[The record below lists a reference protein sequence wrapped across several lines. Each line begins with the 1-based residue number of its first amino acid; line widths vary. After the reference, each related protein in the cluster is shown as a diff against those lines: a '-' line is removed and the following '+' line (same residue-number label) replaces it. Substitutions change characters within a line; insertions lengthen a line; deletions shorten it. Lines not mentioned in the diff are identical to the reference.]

1 MRVACLAVP
10 LFPLAARL
18 RCEPELR
25 GEAVA
30 ILEGNGPAARV
41 LAASRRAR
49 GAGVAPAQ
57 TLAQAQ
63 ALLPRLVTRA
73 RDPEGERAAQEVLL
87 ELAEGFSPRV
97 EDAAPGLLFL
107 DLEGCLERFTGS
119 RFAADPGHPERHSER
134 HPEHELARS
143 LLLAADRARLPARA
157 GIACSK
163 LAAQVASA
171 LAPTPQV
178 VTPGEEPA
186 FLAPL
191 PLRRLAP
198 ELEIAETLQRWGV
211 RTIGELARLPA
222 AEVASRLGEVGRE
235 LHARARGVDP
245 RPLVAREPPLDLRE
259 GMSLEWPLV
268 AIEPFLFLAR
278 AALDRLAARL
288 AACGLACLRL
298 ALSLRLEPD
307 GWKERTIELPA
318 PTRDVKVLL
327 TLLRLELEKEA
338 PGAPVS
344 AFALAAHPDRPRVA
358 QRTLFGPQEI
368 PPDRLATTLARLFA
382 LLGPGRTGAPV
393 ATDGHRPERC
403 ALAPFDPP
411 PPPLLRSD
419 LVHPDLATQQPPA
432 GRGLLA
438 VRVLRPPVPLEVLVE
453 DGGDGVARPLQV
465 ASPGAPEGEDVGA
478 GRRLVSVDE
487 RRRRGGKR
495 RPRIAGRVRVA
506 AGPWSVEEGWWVAE
520 PVEREYWDVELEE
533 GGIYRLFKE
542 AAKGSWFA
550 DGVYD

>member
-49 GAGVAPAQ
+49 SAGVTPGQ

-73 RDPEGERAAQEVLL
+73 RDPEGEHAAQEVLL

-97 EDAAPGLLFL
+97 EDAAPGVLFL
-107 DLEGCLERFTGS
+107 DLEGCLDRFTGS
-119 RFAADPGHPERHSER
+119 RFASDPER
-134 HPEHELARS
+134 ELARS
-143 LLLAADRARLPARA
+143 LLLAADRATLPART

-163 LAAQVASA
+163 LAAQVASS

-178 VTPGEEPA
+178 VAPGDEPS

-191 PLRRLAP
+191 PLQRLSP
-198 ELEIAETLQRWGV
+198 ELEVADTLQRWGV

-235 LHARARGVDP
+235 LHARARGLDP
-245 RPLVAREPPLDLRE
+245 RPLVARQPPPDLRE

-278 AALDRLAARL
+278 AALDRLCARL
-288 AACGLACLRL
+288 AASGLACLRL
-298 ALSLRLEPD
+298 AVSLRLEPD
-307 GWKERTIELPA
+307 GWKERLIELPA

-327 TLLRLELEKEA
+327 TLLRLDLEKEA
-338 PGAPVS
+338 PGAPVG

-382 LLGPGRTGAPV
+382 LLGPGRSGMAV
-393 ATDGHRPERC
+393 ATDGHRPERF

-411 PPPLLRSD
+411 PPPLVR
-419 LVHPDLATQQPPA
+419 PPAPA

-453 DGGDGVARPLQV
+453 GGEDGPERPAQV
-465 ASPGAPEGEDVGA
+465 ASPAETPEGEDVGA
-478 GRRLVSVDE
+478 GRRLVAAGE
-487 RRRRGGKR
+487 GRRRGGRR

-506 AGPWSVEEGWWVAE
+506 SGPWSVEEGWWVAE
-520 PVEREYWDVELEE
+520 PVAREYWDVELEE
-533 GGIYRLFKE
+533 GGIYRLFRE
-542 AAKGSWFA
+542 AQKGRWFA

>member
-30 ILEGNGPAARV
+30 VLEGSGPAASV
-41 LAASRRAR
+41 VAASRRAR
-49 GAGVAPAQ
+49 QAGVTVGS

-73 RDPEGERAAQEVLL
+73 RDLEGERAAQEALL
-87 ELAEGFSPRV
+87 EVADEFSPRV
-97 EDAAPGLLFL
+97 EDATAGVLFL
-107 DLEGCLERFTGS
+107 DLEGCLG
-119 RFAADPGHPERHSER
+119 RHVS
-134 HPEHELARS
+134 EHELARS

-171 LAPTPQV
+171 IAPTPQV
-178 VTPGEEPA
+178 VTAGEEPA

-191 PLRRLAP
+191 PLGRLAP
-198 ELEIAETLQRWGV
+198 ELEIADTLHRWGL

-222 AEVASRLGEVGRE
+222 AEVASRLGDTGRE
-235 LHARARGVDP
+235 LHARARGLDP
-245 RPLVAREPPLDLRE
+245 RPLMARQMPPDLRE

-268 AIEPFLFLAR
+268 ALEPFLFLAR

-298 ALSLRLEPD
+298 SVSLRLEPE

-327 TLLRLELEKEA
+327 TLLRLAFEQEP
-338 PGAPVS
+338 PGAPVG
-344 AFALAAHPDRPRVA
+344 AFAFVAHPDRPRVA

-382 LLGPGRTGAPV
+382 LLGPGRAGTPLT
-393 ATDGHRPERC
+393 TDGHRPERC
-403 ALAPFDPP
+403 TLAPFDPP
-411 PPPLLRSD
+411 PPPLAR
-419 LVHPDLATQQPPA
+419 PPA
-432 GRGLLA
+432 PTGRGLLA
-438 VRVLRPPVPLEVLVE
+438 VRVLRPPVPLEVLVH
-453 DGGDGVARPLQV
+453 DGGDGIGRPTTL
-465 ASPGAPEGEDVGA
+465 APIAGTPEGEDVGA
-478 GRRLVSVDE
+478 GRRLVADAE
-487 RRRRGGKR
+487 KRRRGGKR
-495 RPRIAGRVRVA
+495 PPRIAGHVRVA
-506 AGPWSVEEGWWVAE
+506 SGPWSVEEGWWVSE

-533 GGIYRLFKE
+533 GGVYRLFRE
-542 AAKGSWFA
+542 AGKGDWFA